1 MTTTRLAAITF
12 DAGGTMIYCDPSPG
26 EIYAHHLS
34 RHGRFVEA
42 EEVGPIFRDAWAEM
56 QRQSVPG
63 QDRYNSVAG
72 GELAWWGAFVR
83 EVLRRLDHDAPWE
96 PLLEDLYATFCE
108 ANVWKVYPET
118 ISTLEALASRG
129 VRLAVISNWDRRL
142 PDILRSL
149 ELLEIFEAV
158 TVSSIEGVEKPSS
171 EIFRRTLGRMG
182 LSAGE
187 AIHVGD
193 SPLEDY
199 TGAET
204 AGLGAALI
212 DRHNLFANEPYRR
225 ISSLEEILD
234 MVDTGMTGP

>member
-1 MTTTRLAAITF
+1 
-12 DAGGTMIYCDPSPG
+12 
-26 EIYAHHLS
+26 
-34 RHGRFVEA
+34 
-42 EEVGPIFRDAWAEM
+42 M

-63 QDRYNSVAG
+63 QDRYNSIAG

-96 PLLEDLYATFCE
+96 PLLKDLYAAFCE
-108 ANVWKVYPET
+108 ASVWKVYPET
-118 ISTLEALASRG
+118 VNTLETLAERG

-142 PDILRSL
+142 PEILRSL
-149 ELLEIFEAV
+149 ELSEIFETV

-171 EIFRRTLGRMG
+171 EIFHRTLARMDV
-182 LSAGE
+182 SPEE

-199 TGAET
+199 SGAES

-212 DRHNLFANEPYRR
+212 DRNDLFSDEPYRR
-225 ISSLEEILD
+225 ISSLDEIVKLLD
-234 MVDTGMTGP
+234 

>member
-1 MTTTRLAAITF
+1 MTTNHLIAITF

-34 RHGRFVEA
+34 RLGRPVQA
-42 EEVGPIFRDAWAEM
+42 EEVGPVFRDAWAAM

-63 QDRYNSVAG
+63 QDRYSSVAG

-96 PLLEDLYATFCE
+96 PLLDDLYAAFCE
-108 ANVWKVYPET
+108 ASVWKVFPET
-118 ISTLEALASRG
+118 MSTLEALAGREI
-129 VRLAVISNWDRRL
+129 RLAVISNWDRRL
-142 PDILRSL
+142 PGILRSL
-149 ELLEIFEAV
+149 EIFEIFETV

-171 EIFRRTLGRMG
+171 EIFHRTLERMG

-187 AIHVGD
+187 TIHVGD

-212 DRHNLFANEPYRR
+212 DRHDLFADEPYRR

-234 MVDTGMTGP
+234 MVG